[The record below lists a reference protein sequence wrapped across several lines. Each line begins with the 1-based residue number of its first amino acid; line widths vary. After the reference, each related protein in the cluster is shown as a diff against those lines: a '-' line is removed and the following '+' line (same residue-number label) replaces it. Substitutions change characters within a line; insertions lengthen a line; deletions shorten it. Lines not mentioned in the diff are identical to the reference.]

1 MNEFESQVKK
11 GFRAC
16 KSDIENLQNENSL
29 LKDKILLL
37 QNQNQDL
44 KDSSKEIIDLMT
56 KLRQEISDIKTAL
69 NKTKEEAKPKQT
81 MQYTEFSQVEEVLE
95 EDIPYEKEV
104 REPIKQTPTPTK
116 DPYEA
121 LLAFKAKANKRD
133 VLKQKMLQMMG
144 DGMNLAELKFMFV
157 DHFRYTS
164 KATFYNYLK
173 ELEIERAIRIER
185 NQSKNVVY
193 PSSVKREI

>member
-185 NQSKNVVY
+185 NHSKNVVY